1 MAQINLE
8 NIKRID
14 KNRNS
19 IHDKVYTTYTIFEAD
34 GNKYIQLDTY
44 GRIDRE
50 NPEKISQSIQLD
62 QKTAEFLVNLLVKE
76 FEIE

>member
-44 GRIDRE
+44 GRIGRE

>member
-62 QKTAEFLVNLLVKE
+62 QETAQFLVDLLVKE
-76 FEIE
+76 FNM

>member
-1 MAQINLE
+1 MAQINLK

-14 KNRNS
+14 KNRNL
-19 IHDKVYTTYTIFEAD
+19 IHDKVHTTYTIFEAD

-62 QKTAEFLVNLLVKE
+62 RETARFLVDLLVKE
-76 FEIE
+76 FNM